1 MTNFPITPEPELL
14 IQGKVL
20 QVNVN
25 LSAEEV
31 MRTDTDQI
39 KELLMRDLADKLI
52 NEMRT
57 QNLIQFVKTQDPQT
71 FETSFRG
78 RIVVLPPDLI
88 KQVIRKTYL

>member
-1 MTNFPITPEPELL
+1 MTNFPNTPEPELL
-14 IQGKVL
+14 IQGKIL

-39 KELLMRDLADKLI
+39 KELLMRDLAEQLI

-57 QNLIQFVKTQDPQT
+57 HNLIQFVKTQDPQT
-71 FETSFRG
+71 FKTLFRG

>member
-39 KELLMRDLADKLI
+39 KELLMRDLAENLI
-52 NEMRT
+52 KEMRT
-57 QNLIQFVKTQDPQT
+57 QNLIQFVKTQNPQT
-71 FETSFRG
+71 FETTFLG